1 MNPGARFP
9 AEPGIFAYDN
19 PKNQQSCPLNV
30 CRAATNGANPA
41 KSIQPKNRPN
51 AKAAQFTHPVTG
63 KSPRKVKRN
72 RKSPDFPANSLS
84 LPRLFTRIAQHGI
97 LTAAPGSPG
106 AVFYRT
112 CAHSYANRSRADQ
125 WHIAIIRFSSFCASI
140 SSHTDQPFEE
150 YGNGFA
156 FLNLRN
162 DV

>member
-1 MNPGARFP
+1 MFP
-9 AEPGIFAYDN
+9 
-19 PKNQQSCPLNV
+19 V
-30 CRAATNGANPA
+30 ATNGANPA
-41 KSIQPKNRPN
+41 KFIPRKNRPN
-51 AKAAQFTHPVTG
+51 AKAAPHTRPVTG
-63 KSPRKVKRN
+63 KSPRKAKRN
-72 RKSPDFPANSLS
+72 RELSVLPIFPYLCRVF
-84 LPRLFTRIAQHGI
+84 LPRIAQHGI

-140 SSHTDQPFEE
+140 SSHTDQPFME
-150 YGNGFA
+150 YGNGYA